1 MRNIPKD
8 EYLRCVALV
17 LLRRMGFPLSTS
29 PCRAPGWVGSTPDE
43 YFFIFMATP
52 KSSKRSYSDSDS
64 DTEIQPSSFPHFIVL
79 ESLEDKPL
87 SKLNP
92 ILVEKTLSG
101 IVKPTS
107 VKKLNNGTI
116 LVEVD
121 KRTYADNLLKMKTF
135 GGLKIKSYA
144 HLSLNTSKGV
154 VRSSELSLCTLDE
167 IKSYLQQQGVTDVK
181 RISIKRNEET
191 INTNTYIFSFN
202 KPQLP
207 KEIKVGYNNIK
218 VSPYIPNPLRCY
230 NCQKFGHHETK
241 CLKSPVCKKCGGS
254 GSDHIE
260 HSCNNTIKCANC
272 QGNHPADSRDCMVWK
287 REKEVNQIK
296 YTNNISFPEA
306 RKIVQSKT
314 QFPTRS
320 YAQATS
326 STTETKH
333 DHTCRSCHEILDKL
347 TKLTPD
353 SLPKFISELQSTLS
367 ESNKPQSST
376 PKPTSTSTSVQSE
389 GATQVT
395 PAHIIQTPKSPAR
408 QSNGS
413 PNRGLRQSPTP
424 RQRIQLEKTNSKN
437 RFSVL
442 EDEESMECGA
452 PPSAPSSPTSQH
464 RGKNPPQTPKP
475 QRTKSHK

>member
-1 MRNIPKD
+1 M
-8 EYLRCVALV
+8 
-17 LLRRMGFPLSTS
+17 
-29 PCRAPGWVGSTPDE
+29 
-43 YFFIFMATP
+43 
-52 KSSKRSYSDSDS
+52 
-64 DTEIQPSSFPHFIVL
+64 
-79 ESLEDKPL
+79 
-87 SKLNP
+87 
-92 ILVEKTLSG
+92 
-101 IVKPTS
+101 
-107 VKKLNNGTI
+107 KKLNNGTI

-191 INTNTYIFSFN
+191 INTNTYIF
-202 KPQLP
+202 
-207 KEIKVGYNNIK
+207 
-218 VSPYIPNPLRCY
+218 
-230 NCQKFGHHETK
+230 
-241 CLKSPVCKKCGGS
+241 
-254 GSDHIE
+254 SDHIE

-408 QSNGS
+408 QSNRS

>member
-1 MRNIPKD
+1 
-8 EYLRCVALV
+8 
-17 LLRRMGFPLSTS
+17 
-29 PCRAPGWVGSTPDE
+29 
-43 YFFIFMATP
+43 
-52 KSSKRSYSDSDS
+52 
-64 DTEIQPSSFPHFIVL
+64 
-79 ESLEDKPL
+79 
-87 SKLNP
+87 
-92 ILVEKTLSG
+92 
-101 IVKPTS
+101 
-107 VKKLNNGTI
+107 
-116 LVEVD
+116 
-121 KRTYADNLLKMKTF
+121 MKTF

-144 HLSLNTSKGV
+144 HLSLYTSKGV

-167 IKSYLQQQGVTDVK
+167 IRSYLQQQGVTDVK
-181 RISIKRNEET
+181 RISIKRNEEI

-202 KPQLP
+202 KPQLT
-207 KEIKVGYNNIK
+207 KEIKVGYNIIK
-218 VSPYIPNPLRCY
+218 VSQYIPNPLRCY

-241 CLKSPVCKKCGGS
+241 CLKSPVCKKCRGS

-287 REKEVNQIK
+287 REKEFNQIK

-306 RKIVQSKT
+306 HKIVQSKT

-320 YAQATS
+320 YAQPTS

-376 PKPTSTSTSVQSE
+376 PKPKSTSTSVQSE

-395 PAHIIQTPKSPAR
+395 TAHIIQTPKSPAR
-408 QSNGS
+408 QSNRS

-437 RFSVL
+437 RFEVL
-442 EDEESMECGA
+442 ESEESMECGEI
-452 PPSAPSSPTSQH
+452 SSTPTPTS
-464 RGKNPPQTPKP
+464 KNSGQKPPQTPKS
-475 QRTKSHK
+475 QRSKHK